1 MHKTTKR
8 RLLYKKIQKFYNF
21 YVFIGKFRE
30 KLTNIN
36 ENIARIDYRY
46 LDESYIEKI
55 ILRASRPILE
65 RKNFGRLDKI

>member
-8 RLLYKKIQKFYNF
+8 RLLYKKIQKFCNF

-46 LDESYIEKI
+46 LDDSYIEKI